1 MDGTF
6 DSSGGDVAR
15 SLGVLCVSF
24 SELEVPCRGDQVNKE
39 VQASSTKSQPGMMV
53 DQNIHREIKTKPR
66 P

>member
-1 MDGTF
+1 M
-6 DSSGGDVAR
+6 AR